1 VRVSTSSD
9 PDAPVPL
16 TTIGVRYLEA
26 QLRDHLDQQ
35 RRIEHRTGED
45 QTDVQDSGDASVRIE
60 ERDDQSQLDDRIAR
74 LRQTLAD
81 AVPVEP
87 GPDDGVVRLG
97 STVRVRTDA
106 GESETYRVVHRAELG
121 ATPDDVSVDAPVGRA
136 LSGRAVGDRVQV
148 ETPEGGRRLVIEAVT
163 PYRPERA

>member
-1 VRVSTSSD
+1 VTTSSD

-26 QLRDHLDQQ
+26 QLRDHLDQH
-35 RRIEHRTGED
+35 RRITRRRDED
-45 QTDVQDSGDASVRIE
+45 QTDVQDSGEASVRIE
-60 ERDDQSQLDDRIAR
+60 ERDDQTVLDDRIAL
-74 LRQTLAD
+74 LRQILAD
-81 AVPVEP
+81 AQPVEP

-97 STVRVRTDA
+97 SVVRVRTDA

-136 LSGRAVGDRVQV
+136 LSGRTVGDRVQV
-148 ETPEGGRRLVIEAVT
+148 ETPEGHRGLVVEAVA
-163 PYRPERA
+163 PYRPEGG